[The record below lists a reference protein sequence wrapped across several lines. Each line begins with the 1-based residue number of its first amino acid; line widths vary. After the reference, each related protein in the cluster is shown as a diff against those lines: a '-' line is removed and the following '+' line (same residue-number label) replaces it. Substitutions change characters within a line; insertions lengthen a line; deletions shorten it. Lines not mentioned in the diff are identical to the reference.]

1 MTENQILDHNQVQHK
16 IRRIAYQIAE
26 VYLKDDRIIL
36 AGIANGGYTF
46 AKELK
51 KALSNIISS
60 EIVLCKVTVNKTNP
74 LDSVI
79 TNLKPEEYKNCG
91 VILCDDV
98 LNSGT
103 TLIYA
108 VKHFLEVPLNRLK
121 TAVLV
126 NRNHKKYPVKADFK
140 GISLSTTMEEHIEVQ
155 LDQKPYSVALK

>member
-1 MTENQILDHNQVQHK
+1 MMNNEILNHKEIQHK

-26 VYLKDDRIIL
+26 VYLDYDQIIL

-51 KALSNIISS
+51 SILSGIISS
-60 EIVLCKVTVNKTNP
+60 EIKLCKVIINKTDP
-74 LDSVI
+74 LKQV
-79 TNLKPEEYKNCG
+79 TTTLKEEEYKNSG

-108 VKHFLEVPLNRLK
+108 VKHFLNVPLDRLK

-155 LDQKPYSVALK
+155 LETKPYSAYLK